1 MYEDGGIQS
10 GRFSHSFSSKIL
22 VYMPVSKTLISPN
35 RNIVLSTIAIFF
47 FWMSLY
53 FYVPFLPIH
62 TLELGAS
69 NTVLGIVIASY
80 AIGQMLLRIPV
91 GIVSDLI
98 GRRRPFVLAA
108 FIASSIGA
116 LGLLFAPSPFVLFLA
131 RSLTGVAGA
140 GWVAITI
147 LYISYFDS
155 SKTDRAMS
163 WVMFVNAFGIVV
175 ATFVGGIIGEFYGG
189 VSTFFAGFVSGLIGT
204 VLILL
209 IKEPR
214 QLSSAVVSWTD
225 FLRVGRNPLL
235 LRISLIGILIHFV
248 TFAVSFSFVPVYAV
262 SIGATEFQN
271 GLIAGTMFIFSAAG
285 NLATPKFVEK
295 FGYRNTLVFGLFIIA
310 LSVAVLP
317 LLDSPVLIMMSQA
330 AGGLGRG
337 MSQLILMTL
346 AVLVVPGA
354 TRTTSMGIYQALYAI
369 GMFAGPVVAGF
380 VADFSGVLSVFWMCA
395 VISLIS
401 CVIGVKCPVRAP
413 SQN

>member
-1 MYEDGGIQS
+1 MKMLENEVTNF
-10 GRFSHSFSSKIL
+10 RKIFGQKFW
-22 VYMPVSKTLISPN
+22 YNMSASKTLIYPN
-35 RNIVLSTIAIFF
+35 RNIVLSTVAIFF

-91 GIVSDLI
+91 GIASDLI
-98 GRRRPFVLAA
+98 GRRRPFVLTA

-116 LGLLFAPSPFVLFLA
+116 LGLMFAPSPFVLFLA

-163 WVMFVNAFGIVV
+163 WVLFVNAFGIVV

-204 VLILL
+204 ILILL

-214 QLSSAVVSWTD
+214 QLNRAAVSWTD

-235 LRISLIGILIHFV
+235 LRISLIGILVHFV

-271 GLIAGTMFIFSAAG
+271 GLIAGAMFVFSAVG
-285 NLATPKFVEK
+285 NLATPKLAEK
-295 FGYRNTLVFGLFIIA
+295 FGYRNTLVCGLFIIA
-310 LSVAVLP
+310 LSVAVIP
-317 LLDSPVLIMMSQA
+317 LLDSPVLIMVSQA

-346 AVLVVPGA
+346 VVLVVPGA

-369 GMFAGPVVAGF
+369 GMFAGPVAAGL
-380 VADFSGVLSVFWMCA
+380 VADFSGVLNVFWVCA
-395 VISLIS
+395 VISFIS

>member
-1 MYEDGGIQS
+1 
-10 GRFSHSFSSKIL
+10 
-22 VYMPVSKTLISPN
+22 MPVSKTLISPN

>member
-1 MYEDGGIQS
+1 MP
-10 GRFSHSFSSKIL
+10 SSKT
-22 VYMPVSKTLISPN
+22 SISAN
-35 RNIVLSTIAIFF
+35 RNIVLSTTAIFF

-91 GIVSDLI
+91 GVMSDLL
-98 GRRRPFVLAA
+98 GRRKPFVLIA
-108 FIASSIGA
+108 FIASSAGA
-116 LGLLFAPSPFVLFLA
+116 LGLFFAPSPSILFLA

-140 GWVAITI
+140 GWVAITV
-147 LYISYFDS
+147 LYISYFHS
-155 SKTDRAMS
+155 SKTDQAMS

-175 ATFVGGIIGEFYGG
+175 ATFVGGVIGELYGG
-189 VSTFFAGFVSGLIGT
+189 VSTFFAGFLSGLIGT
-204 VLILL
+204 ILILL
-209 IKEPR
+209 VKEPQ
-214 QLSSAVVSWTD
+214 QLSQTAMSWAD

-235 LRISLIGILIHFV
+235 LRISLIGVLIHFV

-271 GLIAGTMFIFSAAG
+271 GLIAGAMFIFSAAG

-310 LSVAVLP
+310 LSVAVIP
-317 LLDSPVLIMMSQA
+317 LLHSPVLLMVSQA

-369 GMFAGPVVAGF
+369 GMFAGPVIAGF
-380 VADFSGVLSVFWMCA
+380 VADFSGVLSVFWVCA
-395 VISLIS
+395 VVSLAS